1 MRRLI
6 KDKSTAL
13 PVHVAIIPDG
23 NGRWASGR
31 KLPRSMGHSK
41 GGDRIRELVKN
52 CSSIGIRYLTIYTFS
67 TENWKRP
74 ANEIDFLMEMLS
86 KFLANIEKEIKGS
99 DVRIRII
106 GNRSGLSEY
115 LQQQIV
121 HAEQYTSANNGLTL
135 IFAINYGA
143 RDEIISAVKRAAYD
157 VKSGAV
163 APDALNEELF
173 GKYLYTAGIP
183 EPDLLIRTGA
193 EKRISNFLLWQ
204 MAYTELVFT
213 DTLWPDFRKED
224 LIDSLTE
231 FAARKRRF
239 GGV

>member
-1 MRRLI
+1 MKRLV
-6 KDKSTAL
+6 KNKLTVL

-31 KLPRSMGHSK
+31 KLPRSTGHSE
-41 GGDRIRELVKN
+41 GADRIRELVKN
-52 CSSIGIRYLTIYTFS
+52 CSAVGIRYLTIYTFS

-74 ANEIDFLMEMLS
+74 ANEVDFLMEMLGR
-86 KFLANIEKEIKGS
+86 FLANVEKEIEGS
-99 DVRIRII
+99 DVRIRVI
-106 GNRSGLSEY
+106 GNRSDLSEY
-115 LQQQIV
+115 LQRQIT
-121 HAEQYTSANNGLTL
+121 HAEQYTSGKNGLNL
-135 IFAINYGA
+135 IFAINYGG
-143 RDEIISAVKRAAYD
+143 RDEITNAVRRMASD
-157 VKSGAV
+157 VKSGAIQ
-163 APDALNEELF
+163 PDALNEELF

-204 MAYTELVFT
+204 MAYTEMVFT
-213 DTLWPDFRKED
+213 DTLWPDFRKEE